1 MPGNRGNVAAG
12 DRPRKKVKKKSRRN
26 PSFLINASRSWSQ
39 SRDSSG
45 KFILATGLYCS
56 LKISVAEPEP
66 QEAETFG
73 WSRSH
78 NEVLA
83 PSQAQ
88 EIYTFLIYYLK
99 IYYIVPV
106 VHKNVQ
112 DQASNLR
119 WYFFQIS

>member
-1 MPGNRGNVAAG
+1 
-12 DRPRKKVKKKSRRN
+12 
-26 PSFLINASRSWSQ
+26 
-39 SRDSSG
+39 
-45 KFILATGLYCS
+45 LATGLYCS